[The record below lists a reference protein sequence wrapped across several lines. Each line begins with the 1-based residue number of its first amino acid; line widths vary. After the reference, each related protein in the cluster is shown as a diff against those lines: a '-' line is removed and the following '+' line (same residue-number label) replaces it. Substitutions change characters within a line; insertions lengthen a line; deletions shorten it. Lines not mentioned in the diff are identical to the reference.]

1 MRILPVNRST
11 VLVELQD
18 LDQVLALHASLMSQP
33 LDGIEE
39 MLPAAR
45 TLMLRFD
52 AKRLSAEA
60 LAAILPQRD
69 LAARC
74 GTVGAAQAPLV
85 EIPMRYDG
93 EDLAEV
99 AALAGLDVAEVV
111 RRHQASEFAVAF
123 CGFAPGFAYLI
134 GGDPAL
140 QVPRRQTPRP
150 QVPAGSVALGG
161 VYCGVYPQASPG
173 GWRLIGTTGT
183 KMWDADRDPPA
194 LLTPG
199 TRVRFRD
206 ATDDIAVGGRVSSD
220 PSSSSASAVQ
230 AAGPHLEVTAMM
242 LPATLQDLGRPG
254 YAHLGVAPSGA
265 ADRAALRAAN
275 LAVGN
280 PPGLACL
287 EITLGSAV
295 FRCAEETVI
304 ALAGAPLPIGVQR
317 ASGVIFESVI
327 GQPIALGVG
336 DSVKLG
342 YPARGLRSYLAVRG
356 GFDAPRVLGSAS
368 RDALAALGPAPIVQ
382 GAVLRVASS
391 DAERFGPVT
400 VDSPGADA
408 PPLPA
413 SGDTVMLDVT
423 LGPRAESFTRQAVAL
438 LSGQDWKVTPQS
450 SRIGLRLRGEQTL
463 ERRETSEL
471 PSEGVVRG
479 AIQVPHDGQ
488 PVLLLADHPL
498 TGGYPVIAVV
508 AEHHLDLAGQ
518 VPPGA
523 TVRFKVVSG

>member
-1 MRILPVNRST
+1 M
-11 VLVELQD
+11 
-18 LDQVLALHASLMSQP
+18 
-33 LDGIEE
+33 
-39 MLPAAR
+39 
-45 TLMLRFD
+45 
-52 AKRLSAEA
+52 
-60 LAAILPQRD
+60 
-69 LAARC
+69 
-74 GTVGAAQAPLV
+74 
-85 EIPMRYDG
+85 
-93 EDLAEV
+93 
-99 AALAGLDVAEVV
+99 
-111 RRHQASEFAVAF
+111 
-123 CGFAPGFAYLI
+123 
-134 GGDPAL
+134 
-140 QVPRRQTPRP
+140 
-150 QVPAGSVALGG
+150 PAGSVALGG

-173 GWRLIGTTGT
+173 GWRLIGTTGA

-206 ATDDIAVGGRVSSD
+206 ATAGVAVTAVPYSPRPPTPEVRASD
-220 PSSSSASAVQ
+220 A
-230 AAGPHLEVTAMM
+230 HLEVTAML

-275 LAVGN
+275 RAVGN

-287 EITLGSAV
+287 EITLGSAA
-295 FRCAEETVI
+295 FRCTGEMVVAF
-304 ALAGAPLPIGVQR
+304 AGASAQIGVQR
-317 ASGVIFESVI
+317 ASGEIFESVI
-327 GQPIALGVG
+327 GQPIALDTG

-368 RDALAALGPAPIVQ
+368 RDALAALGPAPIVK

-391 DAERFGPVT
+391 EAERFGPVT
-400 VDSPGADA
+400 VDPPGADA
-408 PPLPA
+408 QPLPA

-523 TVRFKVVSG
+523 KVRFKLVSG

>member
-11 VLVELQD
+11 LLVELQD
-18 LDQVLALHASLMSQP
+18 LDDVLALHASLMSQP

-52 AKRLSAEA
+52 ARRLSAET

-69 LAARC
+69 LAAQR
-74 GTVGAAQAPLV
+74 GTVGAARAPLV

-99 AALAGLDVAEVV
+99 AALAGLDVADVV
-111 RRHQASEFAVAF
+111 RRHQASEFTVAF

-140 QVPRRQTPRP
+140 QVPRRSTPRP

-206 ATDDIAVGGRVSSD
+206 AADDIAVGGRMSSD
-220 PSSSSASAVQ
+220 PSSASAVQ
-230 AAGPHLEVTAMM
+230 AASPHLEVTAMM

-254 YAHLGVAPSGA
+254 HAHLGVAPSGA
-265 ADRAALRAAN
+265 ADRAALQAAN

-317 ASGVIFESVI
+317 ASGEIFESVI

-342 YPARGLRSYLAVRG
+342 YPARGLRSYLAVLG
-356 GFDAPRVLGSAS
+356 GFEAPRSLGSAS
-368 RDALAALGPAPIVQ
+368 RDTLAALGPPPIVK
-382 GAVLRVASS
+382 GSVLRAAPPV
-391 DAERFGPVT
+391 AERSPPV
-400 VDSPGADA
+400 DPGQPGADA
-408 PPLPA
+408 LVQPLPG
-413 SGDTVMLDVT
+413 SGDTVVLDVT
-423 LGPRAESFTRQAVAL
+423 LGPRTEGFTAEAVAVL
-438 LSGQDWKVTPQS
+438 CGQDWKVTPQS
-450 SRIGLRLRGEQTL
+450 SRVGLRLRGDRPL
-463 ERRETSEL
+463 ARRDASEL
-471 PSEGVVRG
+471 PSEGLVRG

-518 VPPGA
+518 IPPGA
-523 TVRFKVVSG
+523 RVRFRSG